1 MLRSFGA
8 KPFSIRQKTHHPK
21 LGHLF
26 RAQLPSLPYR
36 TRCRCF
42 LWLAVWG
49 LDETHCCFTWP
60 CNLRETR
67 GISHILGTP
76 SHPMPSLNP
85 ELFEIWETVWEAN
98 IQILVEKSVI
108 QRGWVFLPPHPAIG
122 LAWVFS
128 IQKKSYFQGAP
139 GSFLVIRVR
148 FLGKHT
154 LSWEDFLPMSTGL
167 PHFCRF
173 MAHLNEFAPF

>member
-1 MLRSFGA
+1 MGSKHPNIGGE
-8 KPFSIRQKTHHPK
+8 IRNPTG
-21 LGHLF
+21 LGF
-26 RAQLPSLPYR
+26 PPTASGRP
-36 TRCRCF
+36 TN
-42 LWLAVWG
+42 
-49 LDETHCCFTWP
+49 E
-60 CNLRETR
+60 
-67 GISHILGTP
+67 
-76 SHPMPSLNP
+76 NP
-85 ELFEIWETVWEAN
+85 PDFHFW
-98 IQILVEKSVI
+98 KK
-108 QRGWVFLPPHPAIG
+108 IG